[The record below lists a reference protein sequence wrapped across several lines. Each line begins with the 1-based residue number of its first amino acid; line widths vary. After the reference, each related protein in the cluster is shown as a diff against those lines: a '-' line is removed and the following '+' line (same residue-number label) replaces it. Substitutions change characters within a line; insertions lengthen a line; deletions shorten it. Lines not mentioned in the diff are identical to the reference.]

1 MWKRRVYQ
9 ILVKIA
15 IYTASAAALLPLVL
29 AMIYSVTSPSEITQ
43 YFSWLGDSARPEFLP
58 VKVVPDT
65 LSLRQYYDVLIE
77 KLYYLRYLFN
87 SAKYSTGIVLGQ
99 LVVAPLAAYA
109 FSRFRFKFRD
119 GLFFIYIVIMM
130 LPFQAYMLANYF
142 ALDSIGLIDS
152 GWSLIVP
159 GIFSPFSVF
168 LLRQYMVN
176 VPDEIMEAASI
187 DGAGPLMKLTRIML
201 PMVSPG
207 LAAMVVL
214 AFAESWNMVEQPLLF
229 INDKY
234 KYPLSLIL
242 QEITPVSMPD
252 VFAAIA
258 LFVAFPVLLFLIFNE
273 DVVRGIENIKLPE
286 S

>member
-1 MWKRRVYQ
+1 MWKRRVYR
-9 ILVKIA
+9 IIIKIA
-15 IYTASAAALLPLVL
+15 IYIASIAALLPLVL
-29 AMIYSVTSPSEITQ
+29 AVIYSVTDRVEMTR
-43 YFSWLGDSARPEFLP
+43 YFSWLADPARPEFLP
-58 VKVVPDT
+58 VKIIPDT
-65 LSLRQYYDVLIE
+65 MSLRQYYDVLIE
-77 KLYYLRYLFN
+77 KLYYLRFLFN
-87 SAKYSTGIVLGQ
+87 SAKYAIGIVAGQ
-99 LVVAPLAAYA
+99 LIVAPLAAYA

-142 ALDSIGLIDS
+142 ALDSVGLIDS
-152 GWSLIVP
+152 GWSLVIP
-159 GIFSPFSVF
+159 GIFAPFSVF

-229 INDKY
+229 INDRI

-242 QEITPVSMPD
+242 QEVSPVSQPD
-252 VFAAIA
+252 VFAAIT
-258 LFVAFPVLLFLIFNE
+258 LFVSFPVLLFLIFNE
-273 DVVRGIENIKLPE
+273 DVVQGIENIKLPE
-286 S
+286 

>member
-1 MWKRRVYQ
+1 MWKRRLYK
-9 ILVKIA
+9 ILVRIA
-15 IYTASAAALLPLVL
+15 IYAAAIAALLPLVL
-29 AMIYSVTSPSEITQ
+29 AVVYSVTDRMEMTR
-43 YFSWLGDSARPEFLP
+43 YFAWLADPARPEFLF
-58 VKVVPDT
+58 VKIVPDT

-87 SAKYSTGIVLGQ
+87 SAKYSIGIVLGQ
-99 LVVAPLAAYA
+99 LAVAPLAAYA
-109 FSRFRFKFRD
+109 FSRFKFKFRD

-152 GWSLIVP
+152 GWSLVIP
-159 GIFSPFSVF
+159 GIFAPFSVF

-176 VPDEIMEAASI
+176 VPDEILEAASI
-187 DGAGPLMKLTRIML
+187 DGAGHVMKLTRVML

-229 INDKY
+229 INDQY

-242 QEITPVSMPD
+242 QSISPVSMPD
-252 VFAAIA
+252 VFAAIS
-258 LFVAFPVLLFLIFNE
+258 LFVAFPVLLFLIFND
-273 DVVRGIENIKLPE
+273 DVVQGIENIKLPE
-286 S
+286 

>member
-1 MWKRRVYQ
+1 MWKRRIYR

-15 IYTASAAALLPLVL
+15 IYIASLAALLPLVL
-29 AMIYSVTSPSEITQ
+29 VIVYSMTDRVEITR
-43 YFSWLGDSARPEFLP
+43 YFSWLADHARPDFLQL
-58 VKVVPDT
+58 KIIPDT
-65 LSLRQYYDVLIE
+65 LSLRQFYDVLIE
-77 KLYYLRYLFN
+77 KLFYLRFLFN
-87 SAKYSTGIVLGQ
+87 SAKYSVGTVLGQ
-99 LVVAPLAAYA
+99 LAVAPLAAYA
-109 FSRFRFKFRD
+109 FSQFKFKFRD

-142 ALDSIGLIDS
+142 ALDAIGLIDS

-159 GIFSPFSVF
+159 GVFAPFSVF

-176 VPDEIMEAASI
+176 VPEEIMEAASI
-187 DGAGPLMKLTRIML
+187 DGAGPLLKLTRIML

-229 INDKY
+229 INDQY

-242 QEITPVSMPD
+242 QSITPVSMPD

-273 DVVRGIENIKLPE
+273 DVVHGIENIKLPE
-286 S
+286 

>member
-1 MWKRRVYQ
+1 MWKRRVYR

-15 IYTASAAALLPLVL
+15 IYTASAAALLPLALVI
-29 AMIYSVTSPSEITQ
+29 IYSMTDRVEITR
-43 YFSWLGDSARPEFLP
+43 YFSWLGDLTRPDFLP
-58 VKVVPDT
+58 LKVIPDT

-77 KLYYLRYLFN
+77 KLYYLRFLFN
-87 SAKYSTGIVLGQ
+87 SAKYSAGIVLGQ
-99 LVVAPLAAYA
+99 LAVAPLAAYA

-152 GWSLIVP
+152 GWSLVVP
-159 GIFSPFSVF
+159 GVFAPFSVF

-176 VPDEIMEAASI
+176 VPEEVMEAASI
-187 DGAGPLMKLTRIML
+187 DGAGHGMKLTRVML

-229 INDKY
+229 INDQY

-242 QEITPVSMPD
+242 QSISPVSMPD
-252 VFAAIA
+252 VFAAIS

-273 DVVRGIENIKLPE
+273 DVVHGIENIKLPE
-286 S
+286 